1 MANKVKNQ
9 NYDFC
14 GWATKN
20 DLKCAD
26 GLVIRHN
33 AFKEDDGKKV
43 PLVWNHDHTSPSVV
57 LGHAILENRA
67 DGVFAYCYFNNTAA
81 GQDAKE
87 SVIHGDVTSMS
98 IWANNLAKM
107 GNDVL
112 HGVIREV
119 SLVLAGA
126 NPGAFVESVLAHG
139 ETIDIDDTEGIIH
152 TGDGIILAHSDDNIQ
167 TGKEEED
174 KKMDGENKDTKKD
187 GGGEKT
193 VQEIYSGM
201 TDEQKGAVAALVA
214 QAAKGNGG
222 SKKELEHS
230 DDNDPEKKSKE
241 DEDEKEENEMK
252 HNMFQGPQ
260 VGGQVLSHS
269 DMEKIFD
276 DAKRIGSLRDAVKA
290 NIESGVLAHSI
301 DTTGMTTATGTQTY
315 GFNDPSMLFPD
326 YKTLN
331 NPPEFLSR
339 DMDWVKVVMSGVHH
353 TPFSRIKSVYA
364 NITENEARAK
374 GYIKGKQKKTEVFTT
389 LKRTTDPQTIY
400 KLQKMDRDDII
411 DITDFDVVAWIKAEM
426 RVMLDEEIAR
436 AILIGDG
443 RPADAEDK
451 IQEQHVRPIA
461 TDVPLF
467 NIVKKVTPTSN
478 ATEEDVAKL
487 TIKEAIRARKGYK
500 GSGNPT
506 FFTTE
511 DVLTEMLLLE
521 DQIGHRLYKTEAELA
536 TAMRVSRIVTVEVM
550 EGHSVKVNNDPADTK
565 QYPLIGIIVN
575 LGDYNVGADK
585 GGSVEMFEDFDLNFN
600 KYEYL
605 IETRIS
611 GALVKPY
618 SAITLIRG
626 DKGVTPV
633 STFSNEE
640 DDD

>member
-33 AFKEDDGKKV
+33 AFKEDDGKQV

-87 SVIHGDVTSMS
+87 TVMHGDVTSMS

-152 TGDGIILAHSDDNIQ
+152 TGEGIILAHSEDNIQ
-167 TGKEEED
+167 ASKGEEE
-174 KKMDGENKDTKKD
+174 KKVEGENNKDTKKES
-187 GGGEKT
+187 GGEKT
-193 VQEIYSGM
+193 VQEIYSSM

-214 QAAKGNGG
+214 QAAKGNG
-222 SKKELEHS
+222 SSIKKE
-230 DDNDPEKKSKE
+230 DDTEKKSKE
-241 DEDEKEENEMK
+241 GDDKKKEESEMK
-252 HNMFQGPQ
+252 HNLFQGAKS
-260 VGGQVLSHS
+260 GDQVLSHS
-269 DMEKIFD
+269 DMQQIFA
-276 DAKRIGSLRDAVKA
+276 DAKRNGSLRDAVKE

-301 DTTGMTTATGTQTY
+301 DTTGMTKATGDQTY

-331 NPPEFLSR
+331 NPPEWLSR

-364 NITENEARAK
+364 NITEDEARAK

-443 RPADAEDK
+443 RQADAEDK
-451 IQEQHVRPIA
+451 IQEQHIRPIA

-467 NIVKKVTPTSN
+467 NIMKKVTPTSN

-511 DVLTEMLLLE
+511 DVLTEMLLVE

-536 TAMRVSRIVTVEVM
+536 TAMRVSKIVTVEVM
-550 EGHSVKVNNDPADTK
+550 EGQTVALNNDASDTN

-585 GGSVEMFEDFDLNFN
+585 GGSVDMFDDFDIDFN
-600 KYEYL
+600 QYKYL

-626 DKGVTPV
+626 DKGVSAASLV
-633 STFSNEE
+633 E